1 MDRKR
6 GARQES
12 RPCARGGRRVE
23 RLDFLHRHPR
33 LWHLAHADGWPG
45 IEEHGLL
52 SAQALVRLCQVPEKR
67 AERLLSARR
76 LTAERLTLPDG
87 EQAVLRDQK
96 PLHEG
101 KLHAALEDGLS
112 VAQWLRML
120 NGLVF
125 FFPSRQALQ
134 SLYTVY
140 RQEPAVVLE
149 VDTRRLFDDYDSLLR
164 VAHINTGST
173 LYSAAKRGRTTFRP
187 VGQFDAR
194 KQVKEVAVVDRVP
207 EVLRY
212 LVGVELWLPDGTT
225 KSLAY

>member
-1 MDRKR
+1 M
-6 GARQES
+6 
-12 RPCARGGRRVE
+12 E
-23 RLDFLHRHPR
+23 RLEFLHRHPR
-33 LWHLAHADGWPG
+33 LWHLAHPDGWPG
-45 IEEHGLL
+45 IEQHGLL
-52 SAQALVRLCQVPEKR
+52 SAQALVRRCEVPEER
-67 AERLLSARR
+67 AERLLSTRR
-76 LTAERLTLPDG
+76 LTTGRLTLPSG
-87 EQAVLRDQK
+87 AQAVLRDQK

-101 KLHAALEDGLS
+101 KLQAALEDGPT

-173 LYSAAKRGRTTFRP
+173 LYSPAKRGRTTFRP
-187 VGQFDAR
+187 VEQFDAR
-194 KQVKEVAVVDRVP
+194 KQVKEVAVVERVP
-207 EVLRY
+207 DVLRY
-212 LVGVELWLPDGTT
+212 LVGVELWLPDGTMQ
-225 KSLAY
+225 SLDY